1 MQVPGAVFS
10 CVRPTPWTTPP
21 ALVAHSQEALALLD
35 LDPAVTETTAFA
47 DWVAG
52 NLVLEGSV
60 PMAHRCGVCQ
70 CRQASQ
76 PPFTL
81 YLDTEVISSVTGRTS
96 LETAGLTYSVS
107 G

>member
-1 MQVPGAVFS
+1 MPGAVFS

-70 CRQASQ
+70 CRQASPAPLIFRYGGYQ
-76 PPFTL
+76 FGYWADQL
-81 YLDTEVISSVTGRTS
+81 GDGRAHLLGEWVT
-96 LETAGLTYSVS
+96 
-107 G
+107 

>member
-1 MQVPGAVFS
+1 MPGAVFS
-10 CVRPTPWTTPP
+10 SVRPTPWTTPP

-60 PMAHRCGVCQ
+60 PMAHRCGGVSVA
-70 CRQASQ
+70 RRLL
-76 PPFTL
+76 PPL

-96 LETAGLTYSVS
+96 LETAGRTYSVS